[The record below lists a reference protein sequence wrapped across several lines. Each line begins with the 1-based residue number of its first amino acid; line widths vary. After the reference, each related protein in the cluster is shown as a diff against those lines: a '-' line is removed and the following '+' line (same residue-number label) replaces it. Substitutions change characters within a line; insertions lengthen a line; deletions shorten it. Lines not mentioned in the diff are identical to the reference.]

1 MKTSF
6 LSVIFALTTRA
17 DVITT
22 VDNVLAGE
30 SAFLEC
36 EAADVLGPVT
46 SIFWT

>member
-1 MKTSF
+1 M
-6 LSVIFALTTRA
+6 IFTLTVTRA

-36 EAADVLGPVT
+36 EASEVLGPVT